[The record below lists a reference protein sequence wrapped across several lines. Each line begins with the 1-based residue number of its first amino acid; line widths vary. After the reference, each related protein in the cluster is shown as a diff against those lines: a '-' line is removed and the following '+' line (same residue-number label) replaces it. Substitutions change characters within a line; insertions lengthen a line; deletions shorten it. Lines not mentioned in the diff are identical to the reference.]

1 MKPYNRETQSVIE
14 YLESFNSETINELLD
29 EFFSSD
35 DMEEKMDICESVLS
49 ELEFTFDEEE
59 LDSDWFMNLHDDL
72 KDLVFE

>member
-1 MKPYNRETQSVIE
+1 MKPYNKETQSVIE
-14 YLESFNSETINELLD
+14 YLGSFNSETINELLD
-29 EFFSSD
+29 ELFSSD
-35 DMEEKMDICESVLS
+35 DMEEKMDICESILT